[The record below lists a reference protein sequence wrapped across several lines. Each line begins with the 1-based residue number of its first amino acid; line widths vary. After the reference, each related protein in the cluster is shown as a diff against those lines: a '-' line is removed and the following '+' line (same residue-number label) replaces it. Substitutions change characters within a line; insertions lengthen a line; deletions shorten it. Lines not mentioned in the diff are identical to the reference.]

1 MISVAV
7 NNEKTDFKK
16 EFEVLAAKQQ
26 SKRDEHEQEFL
37 AQL

>member
-1 MISVAV
+1 MTSGAF
-7 NNEKTDFKK
+7 NHEKTDFKK
-16 EFEVLAAKQQ
+16 EFEVLASKQQ